1 MFLAL
6 TITFSIIC
14 RYCLNYVMEHASS
27 PDGYVQSKVS
37 AVAARLL
44 KRGWLVS
51 MFLPTLEVQCLIDL
65 LCLIITCLLAPV
77 YSDFFFI
84 FLLSPEFL

>member
-1 MFLAL
+1 
-6 TITFSIIC
+6 
-14 RYCLNYVMEHASS
+14 MEHASS

-51 MFLPTLEVQCLIDL
+51 MFLPTLEV
-65 LCLIITCLLAPV
+65 
-77 YSDFFFI
+77 
-84 FLLSPEFL
+84 